1 MEEVR
6 VLSVVL
12 LPSHSPP
19 LPISPHGGKLA
30 NRKQRPRTALT
41 YGFCR
46 LLEFWVPSLGNI
58 RARQPP
64 LLSTISETGQQQD
77 WDGRG
82 QPRGKRKRLLLTIH
96 SAGTAS
102 KNNSTPPRRS
112 TSPPPCLGSH
122 LLCCRQERRRSGP
135 GEMANRWETNQRP
148 QAHLKEIFISLGGVV
163 IPGAFQQNVNPSRAA
178 TRKLYVDLSGTQYR
192 AMGFY
197 LECLPTTRTSCQRW
211 EQFFETQGRF

>member
-19 LPISPHGGKLA
+19 LPRSPHGGKLA
-30 NRKQRPRTALT
+30 NRKQKPRTALT

-148 QAHLKEIFISLGGVV
+148 QAHLKEIFISLGGCGDSRGFSTKCKPLQSSDQEV
-163 IPGAFQQNVNPSRAA
+163 ICGLIRYSVQGYGLLLRMSPYNQNLLPKVGAV
-178 TRKLYVDLSGTQYR
+178 L
-192 AMGFY
+192 
-197 LECLPTTRTSCQRW
+197 
-211 EQFFETQGRF
+211 